1 MEKIALITDS
11 TGGIPKEYINKF
23 NINLV
28 NLKVIY
34 QDKEYIE
41 GVTITAKEVYDR
53 LDKEVPTTSMPSVSD
68 VCNLYEKLIAE
79 GYTHAIVVTIS
90 SGLSGTINSFRLA
103 ASQYEDKIN
112 SFVFDS
118 KSISMGSGALIV
130 EAGRMLQAGKDFDY
144 ICNKIVEI
152 RENTDLYFS
161 VETLSYLIKGGRIG
175 KVAGGIGE
183 MLNLKP
189 IITMDNVDGKYT
201 TVTKVRGSKQS
212 FHKLVKLAEES
223 LSRFKCRVVIATG
236 NMYDEVQKLQDAI
249 KDNENL
255 VSLHNVILSP
265 VAGIHSGPK
274 LLGII
279 IFPYYEY

>member
-11 TGGIPKEYINKF
+11 TGGIPKEYIDEF

-34 QDKEYIE
+34 KDKEYVE

-53 LDKEVPTTSMPSVSD
+53 LDEEVPTTSMPSVPD

-79 GYTHAIVVTIS
+79 GYTHAVIVTIS

-103 ASQYEDKIN
+103 ASQYEDKIK

-130 EAGRMLQAGKDFDY
+130 EAGRMIKAGKDFDY
-144 ICNKIVEI
+144 ICKKIVEI

-175 KVAGGIGE
+175 KVTGGIGE

-189 IITMDNVDGKYT
+189 IIKMANTDGKYT

-212 FHKLVKLAEES
+212 FNKLVKLAEES

-236 NMYDEVQKLQDAI
+236 NMYDEVQKLKDTI

-255 VSLHNVILSP
+255 VSLHDVILSP

>member
-11 TGGIPKEYINKF
+11 TGGIPKEYIDEF

-34 QDKEYIE
+34 KDKEYVE

-53 LDKEVPTTSMPSVSD
+53 LDEEVPTTSMPSVPD

-79 GYTHAIVVTIS
+79 GYTHAVVVTIS

-103 ASQYEDKIN
+103 ASQYEDKIK

-130 EAGRMLQAGKDFDY
+130 EAGRMLKAGKDFDY
-144 ICNKIVEI
+144 ICKKIVEI

-175 KVAGGIGE
+175 KVTGGIGE

-189 IITMDNVDGKYT
+189 IIKMDNTDGKYT

-212 FHKLVKLAEES
+212 FNKLVKLAEES

-236 NMYDEVQKLQDAI
+236 NMYDEVQKLQDTI
-249 KDNENL
+249 KDNENI
-255 VSLHNVILSP
+255 VSLHDVILSP